1 MLKMLFLIKQDLFES
16 IDENAA
22 SSLFSRLSLNKPT
35 LSNVSLHLEKKIIRA
50 SFLISSPPPL
60 IGSKHVFLYIVV
72 IHEFCLILAP

>member
-50 SFLISSPPPL
+50 SFLISSPPL